1 MSDEVTMATIC
12 SMIQGC
18 GPFNQFKVDTSKSK
32 EFPPSQEMRV
42 GVLTFTAPAVGVSK
56 ESPHGPAGNYTTPE
70 NVGITV
76 ADAVSS
82 KLMNVPNIIVIAR
95 PQLEEI
101 SQEHGLSLRGEIDS
115 PDLNV
120 FRQILPV
127 DALIFGDVTAFQR
140 WHDMAGHGGIV
151 VFSARLINVHTA
163 EVLFSMSCIA
173 VKRGGKPENIVKDL
187 SRDAIK
193 KLLVK

>member
-1 MSDEVTMATIC
+1 
-12 SMIQGC
+12 MIQGC

-32 EFPPSQEMRV
+32 GFPPSQEMRV
-42 GVLTFTAPAVGVSK
+42 GVLTFTAPAAGVSK
-56 ESPHGPAGNYTTPE
+56 ESPYGPAGNYTTPE

-82 KLMNVPNIIVIAR
+82 ELMNVPNIIVIAR
-95 PQLEEI
+95 HRLEEI
-101 SQEHGLSLRGEIDS
+101 VKEHESPLSGETDS
-115 PDLNV
+115 PDVKVL
-120 FRQILPV
+120 RQILPV

-151 VFSARLINVHTA
+151 TYNTRLINVHTA
-163 EVLFSMSCIA
+163 EVLFSMSCNA

-187 SRDAIK
+187 SRDAFK